1 MITEFGDLIKQ
12 CKNLLDVKQGI
23 TIQFVKRQANMV
35 AHTLARRAAINVWAQ
50 SFSTLPSCIALI
62 VFNEM
67 R

>member
-23 TIQFVKRQANMV
+23 TIQFVNRQANMV
-35 AHTLARRAAINVWAQ
+35 AHTRRAAINVWAQ
-50 SFSTLPSCIALI
+50 SFSTLPSYIALI
-62 VFNEM
+62 VFNEI